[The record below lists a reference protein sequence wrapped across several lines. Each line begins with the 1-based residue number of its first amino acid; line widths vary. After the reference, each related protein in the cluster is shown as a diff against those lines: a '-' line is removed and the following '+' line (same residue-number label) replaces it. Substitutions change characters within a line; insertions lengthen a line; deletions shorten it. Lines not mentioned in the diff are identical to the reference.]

1 MCGAPEI
8 STIVLMMGAI
18 LVLSLSGMSMNSL
31 ARRLEMFHPA
41 EWERFKK
48 PAYMRYFESIH
59 DQRFEWYVLAGRYS
73 ALRDAGVTHAGN
85 RARLLGILEPIRHLI
100 RPLDLAADVGR
111 RAGHGNHRQE
121 HAAQDFL
128 P

>member
-85 RARLLGILEPIRHLI
+85 RARLLGILGMA
-100 RPLDLAADVGR
+100 LALCSGITMM
-111 RAGHGNHRQE
+111 
-121 HAAQDFL
+121 L
-128 P
+128 PSYDSVFSCLPGS